1 MSTNNEHKN
10 NESDDTNDKETK
22 KIGSETSSSD
32 GESNT
37 DKNIM
42 IRTGIC
48 GPRKQVKSGRDFG
61 VWEKSLEDQANCLS
75 DWSLSY
81 LNPILALG
89 SQKVLDQD
97 DIGVPSQQDKAD
109 RAYEVA
115 LAAWEEQSAK
125 AHAQNAV
132 LKEAYEKKLAPCTT
146 EAQRTKIK
154 EPVYKEPSVAV
165 SLVKGFGGLKILMAM
180 VYQVLSA
187 LLAFVPV
194 LILNNLV
201 RFFESGEPIDEYD
214 GIHPWAQVAALGVL
228 PVLISILNT
237 RHSVIMAHAAV
248 FVRTAVSTLLYRKAL
263 RVSAAGRAMTSTGQ
277 VVNMMSND
285 TAQLQRFLQFIGFT
299 MTAPL
304 QIVIALFLI
313 YQEVRCFFVFGHRFV
328 MNFISSQSFYL
339 YCNSYRTGWQC
350 HLGRCRI
357 HGVFGTH
364 QHSCLFHR
372 Q

>member
-1 MSTNNEHKN
+1 MCANPDVAMSSNPPPNNNENNNNHNEQKQKN
-10 NESDDTNDKETK
+10 A
-22 KIGSETSSSD
+22 SETSSSD
-32 GESNT
+32 GESHS
-37 DKNIM
+37 DKKTIM
-42 IRTGIC
+42 IRTGGCC
-48 GPRKQVKSGRDFG
+48 GPRQPVKSGRDFG

-75 DWSLSY
+75 DWTLSY
-81 LNPILALG
+81 LNPMLALG

-115 LAAWEEQSAK
+115 LAAWEAQAAK
-125 AHAQNAV
+125 AHAHNAI
-132 LKEAYEKKLAPCTT
+132 LKEAYQKKLA
-146 EAQRTKIK
+146 
-154 EPVYKEPSVAV
+154 
-165 SLVKGFGGLKILMAM
+165 GFGGWMVFLAM
-180 VYQVLSA
+180 VYQVSSA

-201 RFFESGEPIDEYD
+201 QFFESGEPIDEYD

-228 PVLISILNT
+228 PILISILNT

-304 QIVIALFLI
+304 QIVIALYFI
-313 YQEVRCFFVFGHRFV
+313 YQEVSVSDAFW
-328 MNFISSQSFYL
+328 
-339 YCNSYRTGWQC
+339 T
-350 HLGRCRI
+350 
-357 HGVFGTH
+357 
-364 QHSCLFHR
+364 LFLVKFT
-372 Q
+372 